1 MIDDGDLIGEGPVG
15 REVVFEREREVRR
28 RYSAPYRSDRIG
40 DRADDAVDALEN
52 ERERGYRAGRRGV
65 RRDERR
71 AAEVEAVEDERERR
85 VLFGGGGFGLAGG
98 FGMGGSGA
106 ALVIIGLLLMAI
118 AYFGLGFDGGGYGG
132 GYAPYDS
139 GGGYT
144 PELPPQ
150 GLGDVYGGGGG
161 GDLLSQRP
169 MMFMGGGFLFM
180 TGWLLVIASRLRSL
194 LTDDL

>member
-1 MIDDGDLIGEGPVG
+1 MIEDDDYFGGPVRREAVVERERARGYVAG
-15 REVVFEREREVRR
+15 RRRGRRLARRDADVDAIEDEREREV
-28 RYSAPYRSDRIG
+28 
-40 DRADDAVDALEN
+40 
-52 ERERGYRAGRRGV
+52 
-65 RRDERR
+65 
-71 AAEVEAVEDERERR
+71 
-85 VLFGGGGFGLAGG
+85 LFGGGSFGLASG
-98 FGMGGSGA
+98 FGMGGGGA

-132 GYAPYDS
+132 DYAPYDG

-150 GLGDVYGGGGG
+150 GVGEVYGG